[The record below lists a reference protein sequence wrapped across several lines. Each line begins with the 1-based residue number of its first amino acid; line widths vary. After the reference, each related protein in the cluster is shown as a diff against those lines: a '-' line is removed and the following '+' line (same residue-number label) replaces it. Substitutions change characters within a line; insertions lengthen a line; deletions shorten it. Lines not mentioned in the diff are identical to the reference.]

1 MKSLF
6 VTKFDRA
13 SNTVHVQDADKPSRD
28 SWGISYSLDELKE
41 KVESKEFGLMNFML
55 KDGDLFYTTDA
66 VSFNRYLI
74 DRKTEADFRIEERLN
89 KAGEEF
95 GVSFKAIVKGGHKF
109 NYEYLSDE
117 TIIHNTT
124 TFEVT
129 GGRKET
135 LSVSFDI
142 SDRDYGN
149 FKGGYITVDDALHI
163 RISVLDEEN
172 GYRYLAQLAKY
183 GYFIQK

>member
-1 MKSLF
+1 MKNLF
-6 VTKFDRA
+6 VTKFDKA
-13 SNTVHVQDADKPSRD
+13 SNTVHVQDADQPSRD
-28 SWGISYSLDELKE
+28 SWGISYPLDELKE
-41 KVESKEFGLMNFML
+41 KVESKEFRLMNFML
-55 KDGDLFYTTDA
+55 KDDDLFYTTEA

-74 DRKTEADFRIEERLN
+74 DRKTEVDFRIEERLN

-95 GVSFKAIVKGGHKF
+95 GVSFKAIVRGGHKF

-124 TFEVT
+124 TFEVA

-135 LSVSFDI
+135 IAVSFDI

-149 FKGGYITVDDALHI
+149 IRGSYIWVDDALHI
-163 RISVLDEEN
+163 KIGVLDEEN